1 MGSHGI
7 ALYTGRITLSL
18 TAVGAA
24 VADVP
29 SAGRG
34 EVEAAPPSSSHIR
47 SCQHSALVSHQ
58 KFSAGEKVHLC
69 TEQNLLCGHFAPHW

>member
-18 TAVGAA
+18 IAVGCA
-24 VADVP
+24 VVDVP

-34 EVEAAPPSSSHIR
+34 ALEAGASDIHEQDAR
-47 SCQHSALVSHQ
+47 RALV
-58 KFSAGEKVHLC
+58 A
-69 TEQNLLCGHFAPHW
+69 